1 MIEYLL
7 LALEVIG
14 AATVVFALFVVYLL
28 AVGRLGIRR
37 QTLIDKGDGTFDV
50 VKDELVGRKDSWK

>member
-1 MIEYLL
+1 LIEYLL

-14 AATVVFALFVVYLL
+14 AATVVFVLFVLYLL

-50 VKDELVGRKDSWK
+50 VKDERVGRQDSWK